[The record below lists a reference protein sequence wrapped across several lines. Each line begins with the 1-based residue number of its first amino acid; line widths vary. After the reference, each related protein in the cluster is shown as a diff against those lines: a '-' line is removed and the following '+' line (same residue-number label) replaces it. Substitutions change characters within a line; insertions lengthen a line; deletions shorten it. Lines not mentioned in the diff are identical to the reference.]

1 MVHIRRN
8 WRSVLLP
15 MAITVQVQILRIEA
29 EAECLLAQM
38 LQALLPPESYPW
50 QLEMK
55 AQPISIIQSHIPYH
69 PIHLPLEH
77 LETSVDRVD
86 FPLMERF
93 MSLEVK

>member
-1 MVHIRRN
+1 MVHIRQN
-8 WRSVLLP
+8 WRSVLSP

-38 LQALLPPESYPW
+38 LQALQPPESYPW

-69 PIHLPLEH
+69 PIHLPLAH

>member
-1 MVHIRRN
+1 MVRIRRI

-15 MAITVQVQILRIEA
+15 MAITVQVQILHIEA
-29 EAECLLAQM
+29 EAECLLVQM
-38 LQALLPPESYPW
+38 QAPLPLENYHW

-69 PIHLPLEH
+69 PIHLLLEH
-77 LETSVDRVD
+77 LEKSVDRVD

-93 MSLEVK
+93 MSLEVN